1 MKKNEYVE
9 NAGQGSNVCHFSD
22 DGGFGRGRR
31 AFCRCADAIPHDVQ
45 QLIVIDYKAMQNSAA
60 ATNLRERLMP
70 AELKPFDEA
79 LRKSGLNE
87 NHDVEQLAFALFRTK
102 DSGDTLTT
110 SCMRKRSK
118 TQRTSRN
125 EADIGEDLNRREPLR
140 PRPSVRR
147 I

>member
-1 MKKNEYVE
+1 MLAILLIAAASGE
-9 NAGQGSNVCHFSD
+9 AAQLSTD
-22 DGGFGRGRR
+22 ART
-31 AFCRCADAIPHDVQ
+31 AIPHDVQ

-79 LRKSGLNE
+79 LRKPGLNE

-140 PRPSVRR
+140 PTPSVRR

>member
-1 MKKNEYVE
+1 MLVRAPMFSILLMAAASVE
-9 NAGQGSNVCHFSD
+9 AAQLS
-22 DGGFGRGRR
+22 
-31 AFCRCADAIPHDVQ
+31 ADARTAIPHDVQ

-60 ATNLRERLMP
+60 ATNLRQRLMP

-125 EADIGEDLNRREPLR
+125 EVDIGEDLNRREPLR

>member
-1 MKKNEYVE
+1 MNMLKMLVRVPMLAILLIAAASGE
-9 NAGQGSNVCHFSD
+9 AAQLSTD
-22 DGGFGRGRR
+22 ART
-31 AFCRCADAIPHDVQ
+31 AIPHDVQ

-79 LRKSGLNE
+79 LRKPGLNE

>member
-1 MKKNEYVE
+1 MNMLKMLVRVPMLAILLIAAASGE
-9 NAGQGSNVCHFSD
+9 AAQLSTD
-22 DGGFGRGRR
+22 ART
-31 AFCRCADAIPHDVQ
+31 AIPHDVQ